1 LETPAVRETLSW
13 SLCRVLDRGSA
24 ARISANL
31 ELLKPYAALAHEAQC
46 SMPQLALAWVL
57 TRGDHVVAIPGTTSI
72 AHLDENV
79 AAGKVELPPD
89 IAGRLDA
96 LINQRSIAGD
106 RYNATTQ
113 AEIDT
118 EDF

>member
-1 LETPAVRETLSW
+1 
-13 SLCRVLDRGSA
+13 
-24 ARISANL
+24 
-31 ELLKPYAALAHEAQC
+31 
-46 SMPQLALAWVL
+46 MPQLALAWVL